1 MPPRPIF
8 DPLPVSNSESELLQ
22 NRRSNF
28 SFTKMVDMQNSFQDR
43 ATLDRVV
50 NGRPQLLPVSFDNK
64 RSQLSGDTY
73 YER

>member
-1 MPPRPIF
+1 M
-8 DPLPVSNSESELLQ
+8 Q
-22 NRRSNF
+22 NRRSSF
-28 SFTKMVDMQNSFQDR
+28 SFTKVVDMQNSFQDR
-43 ATLDRVV
+43 VTLDRAV